1 MTNCNHKE
9 LNVAPTSD
17 TAWGFGAEYNV
28 TCDVCKELVLED
40 ASKEEMEK
48 LVNDS
53 DATIKSGMKYL

>member
-1 MTNCNHKE
+1 MINCNHKE
-9 LNVAPTSD
+9 LNVAPTRD
-17 TAWGFGAEYNV
+17 AACGLGVEYNV
-28 TCDVCKELVLED
+28 TCDICKELILED